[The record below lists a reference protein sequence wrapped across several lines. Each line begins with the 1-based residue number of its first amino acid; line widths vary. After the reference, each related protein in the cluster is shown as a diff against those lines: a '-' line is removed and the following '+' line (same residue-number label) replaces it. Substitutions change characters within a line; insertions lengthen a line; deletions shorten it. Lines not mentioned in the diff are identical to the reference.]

1 MAGYKNSA
9 YQYETSPRKLDPDYD
24 RSNKKNKTK
33 LKNTLQNIIQKNF
46 PNLTKQTNIQIQKIQ
61 KTPQK
66 YSSKKT
72 TPKHIIIKFTKIKI
86 KKKILKTTKKKNQIT
101 HKKKPIKL
109 TTNLST
115 KTLQT
120 KKK

>member
-1 MAGYKNSA
+1 MPNIKLYKKPNI
-9 YQYETSPRKLDPDYD
+9 YLINIPKN
-24 RSNKKNKTK
+24 NKKNKTK